1 MVPFLISYHIYT
13 TTLSLFLFLLMT
25 GVKKFWL
32 SLLLFDWLTTLQNGS
47 WMFDRTGNHQETIDY
62 TYILVTDPIMYGR
75 KQSNSTP
82 SLVLNMAC
90 TYACEWW
97 SLEAVV
103 SIFHSDWLHFWDDQ
117 FCFSLIDFF
126 GLALL
131 TSSSSGR
138 AQRNEL
144 WPWNSPTLYNIR
156 WGVGLMNV
164 FNAYL
169 GPIAGLPKIW
179 CKYHWT
185 KHQSRSTIPT
195 VLIDLIYTDLFHNT
209 CGFCGGLLQ
218 SIHWAMNLATRPPH
232 PSDFSLVVLTQGKA
246 QHVLWGTWMCGEVA
260 LAVGQHSKPKTCH

>member
-13 TTLSLFLFLLMT
+13 TTLSLSLFLLTT

-32 SLLLFDWLTTLQNGS
+32 SRLLFDWLTTLQNGS
-47 WMFDRTGNHQETIDY
+47 WMFDRTGNHQETVDY
-62 TYILVTDPIMYGR
+62 TYILVTDPIMYRR

-82 SLVLNMAC
+82 SLALNMAC
-90 TYACEWW
+90 TYACEWR

-117 FCFSLIDFF
+117 FRFSLIDLFA
-126 GLALL
+126 LALL

-164 FNAYL
+164 FNVYL
-169 GPIAGLPKIW
+169 GPMVGLPKIW
-179 CKYHWT
+179 CKCDCT
-185 KHQSRSTIPT
+185 KHQ
-195 VLIDLIYTDLFHNT
+195 
-209 CGFCGGLLQ
+209 LQ
-218 SIHWAMNLATRPPH
+218 ISNSNCRDRPYIHW
-232 PSDFSLVVLTQGKA
+232 LV
-246 QHVLWGTWMCGEVA
+246 
-260 LAVGQHSKPKTCH
+260 P